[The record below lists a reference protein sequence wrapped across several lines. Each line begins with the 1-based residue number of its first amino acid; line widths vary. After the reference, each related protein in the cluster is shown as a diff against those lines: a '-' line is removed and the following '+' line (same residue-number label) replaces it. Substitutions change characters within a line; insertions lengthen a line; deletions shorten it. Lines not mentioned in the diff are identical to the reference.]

1 MLKNKLVCISIV
13 DNVGIVTTTDY
24 PGSCVG
30 EALYVGVF
38 LFGISG

>member
-1 MLKNKLVCISIV
+1 MLKNKRVCVSIV
-13 DNVGIVTTTDY
+13 DNVVTTTDD